1 MFRFKLKSREM
12 DVKINNEE
20 NVTRGYYHN
29 LRVLARGDQ
38 YLEIPKNM
46 LSPKVPVPP
55 SNTSMVIMK

>member
-1 MFRFKLKSREM
+1 M